1 MNCERFQSVVS
12 DLARDQIMEANDRA
26 SALAHVAECH
36 GCASKWEDE
45 RQLSSGLRDLA
56 KSMESLSAPPQLEAR
71 VLAAFRERS
80 TVVPMVRP
88 THLRRRYWLAAI
100 AAALLI
106 AFGIFVVRGRVFTRS
121 QPQIAGPGIQKPAD
135 SPNAPVNVIKET
147 ANVPKRVETPKSVH
161 APRRNT
167 NNSLASTGRSRAGKG
182 KNTNAAANAVAE
194 AKNNDE
200 NGAVAGEV
208 TTDFY
213 PISYG
218 TAPNLQDG
226 GQLFRVELP
235 RSAVTRFGLPV
246 NMDRGSERV
255 KADVLVGADGLAQ
268 AIRFVH

>member
-1 MNCERFQSVVS
+1 MNCEVFQTVVS

-26 SALAHVAECH
+26 GALAHVAECH

-45 RQLSSGLRDLA
+45 RHLSGGLRDLA
-56 KSMESLSAPPQLEAR
+56 KSMESLSAPQQLEAK

-80 TVVPMVRP
+80 TVVPLVRP
-88 THLRRRYWLAAI
+88 AYLQRRYWFAAI

-106 AFGIFVVRGRVFTRS
+106 VFGIVMVRGRVFTRS
-121 QPQIAGPGIQKPAD
+121 QPQTAGPVIQKPND
-135 SPNAPVNVIKET
+135 SPNVPPSIIQET
-147 ANVPKRVETPKSVH
+147 AVAPKKVETPNRVH
-161 APRRNT
+161 PRRRNT
-167 NNSLASTGRSRAGKG
+167 SNSLALTRPSSAGRASDT
-182 KNTNAAANAVAE
+182 TNAVTG
-194 AKNNDE
+194 AKNNNE
-200 NGAVAGEV
+200 TGAVASEV

-218 TAPNLQDG
+218 TSLNLQDG

-235 RSAVTRFGLPV
+235 RSAVARFGLPV
-246 NMDRGSERV
+246 NIDRSSERV